1 MARSSSEAA
10 DLILLTKDAKIRLIG
25 TLRPKAR
32 RYFQKIFLLT
42 VSCQLSSQTRQIRRL
57 GNLMPL
63 LFRRLIGKKHSM
75 YGSTHSDCDAS
86 SLGEA
91 SVSLLPPPQAPAH
104 QDSNNKESSW
114 KRQAWCM
121 ACLAF
126 TMAAVAGVLGAY
138 VIFIRDQHGVS
149 GGSVT
154 QAARG
159 SGGGVRRPLPLI
171 PKREPLK
178 PP

>member
-1 MARSSSEAA
+1 
-10 DLILLTKDAKIRLIG
+10 
-25 TLRPKAR
+25 
-32 RYFQKIFLLT
+32 
-42 VSCQLSSQTRQIRRL
+42 
-57 GNLMPL
+57 
-63 LFRRLIGKKHSM
+63 M

-91 SVSLLPPPQAPAH
+91 SVSLLPPPRSPTH
-104 QDSNNKESSW
+104 QESNIKEPSW

-126 TMAAVAGVLGAY
+126 TMAAVAGALGAY
-138 VIFIRDQHGVS
+138 VIFMRDHHGVS

-159 SGGGVRRPLPLI
+159 SGGGVRRPLPLM
-171 PKREPLK
+171 PKRLK